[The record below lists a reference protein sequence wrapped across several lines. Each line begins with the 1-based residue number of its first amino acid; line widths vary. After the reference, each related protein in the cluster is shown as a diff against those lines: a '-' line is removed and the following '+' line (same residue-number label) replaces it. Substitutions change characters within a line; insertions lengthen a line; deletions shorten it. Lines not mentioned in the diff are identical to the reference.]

1 MSMRET
7 INTNDAQSAQHNMSP
22 IAIAQGRIIAVC
34 ISPGGIP
41 KKPVPEAQLEA
52 AGFAGDGH
60 DHEKH
65 VRPHRAVLIQDDE
78 KLDELRR
85 EGYALESG
93 TLGENLTVRDLNVQ
107 SLKPGTRLRLENGP
121 LLELSEPRRPCFVL
135 DQIDPRLQT
144 AVTGRCG
151 YLASVIEPGRVFE
164 GQIIDIVAPLNAA
177 AEERAPIRRMLVA
190 TQSAPE
196 K

>member
-1 MSMRET
+1 MRET
-7 INTNDAQSAQHNMSP
+7 INTHDGQSAQRNMSP
-22 IAIAQGRIIAVC
+22 TMTSQGRIIAVC

-41 KKPVPEAQLEA
+41 KRPVPEAQLGTT
-52 AGFAGDGH
+52 GFVGDGH
-60 DHEKH
+60 EHEKH
-65 VRPHRAVLIQDDE
+65 NRPHRAVLIQDEE

-85 EGYALESG
+85 EGYALTLG
-93 TLGENLTVRDLNVQ
+93 TLGENLTVRDLHVQ
-107 SLKPGTRLRLENGP
+107 SLAPGTRLRLENGP

-164 GQIIDIVAPLNAA
+164 GQIIDIVDDSRLNCSGP
-177 AEERAPIRRMLVA
+177 RH
-190 TQSAPE
+190 APE
-196 K
+196 P